1 MTSHANKILEEIYD
15 KNIKL
20 NPDEVD
26 EAVAI
31 VNTVKSCMIHR
42 FRNENKLF
50 DVLFKVRKR
59 NVYLYHS
66 EMRYNLSA
74 WIVHT

>member
-50 DVLFKVRKR
+50 DVLFKVR
-59 NVYLYHS
+59 VILYD
-66 EMRYNLSA
+66 NLKSYV
-74 WIVHT
+74 WLFSFMPF